1 MKYIKEYTQN
11 KGSGIILKQIQ
22 LNLADAV
29 TNKHTQIIQTKLQQL
44 ISKVLEIFR
53 INESNNLK

>member
-1 MKYIKEYTQN
+1 MKYSKEYTQN